1 MEREQTTIRLP
12 VGLKEQVQ
20 READRRGITVHDL
33 LMFILADWLKHNA
46 LE

>member
-20 READRRGITVHDL
+20 READKIGISFNAMAVIL
-33 LMFILADWLKHNA
+33 LRKG
-46 LE
+46 LEAE